1 MQASDFDPTNP
12 VLLSNRSVCW
22 MRLGQPEQALTDARS
37 ARELDPTW
45 SKPCYREGA
54 ALRQLQVPLFLF
66 DAYDLYL
73 IVKTLTNDFHLFLDA
88 MLVLSGS

>member
-66 DAYDLYL
+66 DAYDLMFNCQN
-73 IVKTLTNDFHLFLDA
+73 NDK
-88 MLVLSGS
+88 